1 MIVMK
6 FGGTSVGT
14 GERIANV
21 ARIAAQT
28 FSRSGTAP
36 VVVVSAMS
44 GVTDSL
50 VRAATTAAAGDRR
63 TFRLI
68 RDELQQRHE
77 QAIVDC
83 GIDSEHGRG
92 LRAEID
98 NLLNWFETL
107 CQSINTLGE
116 LTPRGLDAVSGLGE
130 RLSARITAAAML
142 TQGLKANMVEAT
154 EILITDNNFGSAKA
168 ARRNPSRAVS
178 HLAVGQSRSVLDDQ
192 DAGTRSHGPASS
204 RSVASPAVPWRR

>member
-14 GERIANV
+14 GERIADV
-21 ARIAAQT
+21 GHAWRRKTAHRT
-28 FSRSGTAP
+28 GTPP

-50 VRAATTAAAGDRR
+50 VRAAATARPSGDGR

-77 QAIVDC
+77 QAIADC
-83 GIDSEHGRG
+83 VTDLELARG

-98 NLLNWFETL
+98 
-107 CQSINTLGE
+107 
-116 LTPRGLDAVSGLGE
+116 DAAQLAS
-130 RLSARITAAAML
+130 RRSARASTPW
-142 TQGLKANMVEAT
+142 AN
-154 EILITDNNFGSAKA
+154 
-168 ARRNPSRAVS
+168 
-178 HLAVGQSRSVLDDQ
+178 
-192 DAGTRSHGPASS
+192 
-204 RSVASPAVPWRR
+204 